1 MFFPMSTP
9 SLSINEIINHFGNQ
23 SILARKLG
31 IRPQSVQEWVSTNHL
46 PIRRAIEIERITEGR
61 IRLKDIL
68 HLTGLEPK
76 ETGKISRDN
85 PCGARA

>member
-1 MFFPMSTP
+1 MITP
-9 SLSINEIINHFGNQ
+9 TLSIKEIIAHFGNQ

-31 IRPQSVQEWVSTNHL
+31 IKPQAVQQWIFRDHL

-76 ETGKISRDN
+76 EEGVMAGEKATERD
-85 PCGARA
+85 RK

>member
-1 MFFPMSTP
+1 MNTIPI
-9 SLSINEIINHFGNQ
+9 SIQDLIVHFGNQ
-23 SILARKLG
+23 SELARRLS
-31 IRPQSVQEWVSTNHL
+31 ISPQAIQRWVSTNHL

-68 HLTGLEPK
+68 HLTGIEPK

>member
-1 MFFPMSTP
+1 MITP
-9 SLSINEIINHFGNQ
+9 TLSINEIIDHFGNQ

-31 IRPQSVQEWVSTNHL
+31 IKPQAVQQWIARDHL

-68 HLTGLEPK
+68 HLTGLDPR
-76 ETGKISRDN
+76 ETGERSLDD

>member
-1 MFFPMSTP
+1 MNTIPI
-9 SLSINEIINHFGNQ
+9 SIQDLIVHFGNQ
-23 SILARKLG
+23 SELARRLS
-31 IRPQSVQEWVSTNHL
+31 ISPQAIQRWVSTNHL

-76 ETGKISRDN
+76 ETGKKSLDDL
-85 PCGARA
+85 CGARA